1 MVWPTPNPAF
11 ANGESIEAF
20 VQATVSGN
28 PSSGLYGMVRNK
40 GTKFHEGLDLFGI
53 QFDAKKEV
61 LDSQTYP
68 FSYLKKSSKNSLFT
82 DQTA

>member
-11 ANGESIEAF
+11 AKGESIEAF

-28 PSSGLYGMVRNK
+28 LSSGLYGMVRNK

-53 QFDAKKEV
+53 QLMQK
-61 LDSQTYP
+61 
-68 FSYLKKSSKNSLFT
+68 KKS
-82 DQTA
+82 